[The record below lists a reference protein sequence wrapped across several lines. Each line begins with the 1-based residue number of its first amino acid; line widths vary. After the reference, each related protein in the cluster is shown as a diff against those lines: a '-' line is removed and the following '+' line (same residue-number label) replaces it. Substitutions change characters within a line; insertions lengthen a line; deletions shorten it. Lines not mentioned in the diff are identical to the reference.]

1 MSDSGDHQQSPAGR
15 ATSGESDTRR
25 SSRRFRFKLKPSS
38 RHSKEDL
45 RHSPASTTHGS
56 HHKHHSH
63 HRHHRHKRRRPSTSP
78 SPNSL
83 SPHDNATASNLH
95 PDIAFRESL
104 FDAMGDDEGAAYWE
118 SVYGQP
124 IHTYPNEKRNEE
136 TGELEKMTDEE
147 YIAFVRRGMWER
159 SWEGVEAEREQR
171 RKEKLREERVRER
184 GEGKRRRRGERAT
197 GSGAGAAAGCFEWEV
212 EESLRRG
219 LQRKEVKMWREK
231 WRAYEKR
238 WDELYE
244 LARSR
249 NAASKTPEEGE
260 TACLRNEIVWPVES
274 GKRKDVSPQQIERF
288 MLETARSLTATDQPE
303 DEPNRVLS
311 NLKIERVRWHPDKV
325 QQRFGSLDIDGGTL
339 KGVTEVFQVMDQLY
353 NERK

>member
-1 MSDSGDHQQSPAGR
+1 M
-15 ATSGESDTRR
+15 RR
-25 SSRRFRFKLKPSS
+25 SSKRFRFKSKPSN
-38 RHSKEDL
+38 RHNKEEM
-45 RHSPASTTHGS
+45 RHSPESSTHGGR
-56 HHKHHSH
+56 HKHHSH
-63 HRHHRHKRRRPSTSP
+63 HHHKRRRPSP
-78 SPNSL
+78 SPGSTPPF
-83 SPHDNATASNLH
+83 PHNNNNNNATASTLH

-124 IHTYPNEKRNEE
+124 IHTYPDEKRNEE

-171 RKEKLREERVRER
+171 RKEKLREERERERGR
-184 GEGKRRRRGERAT
+184 GEGKRRRRGERAPE
-197 GSGAGAAAGCFEWEV
+197 SEAGAAAGCFAWEV

-219 LQRKEVKMWREK
+219 LQRKGMKMWREK
-231 WRAYEKR
+231 WRAYEER

-249 NAASKTPEEGE
+249 NAASKVPEEDQ
-260 TACLRNEIVWPVES
+260 TVRLRNKIVWPVES

-288 MLETARSLTATDQPE
+288 MLETAKSLTASDQPG
-303 DEPNRVLS
+303 DEPNRLLS
-311 NLKIERVRWHPDKV
+311 NFKIERVRWHPDKV
-325 QQRFGSLDIDGGTL
+325 QQRFGSLDIDEGTL
-339 KGVTEVFQVMDQLY
+339 KGVTEVFQVMDRLY